1 MKPILCLALLV
12 LAGCADAKHYDV
24 FLIAG
29 QSNGDG
35 RGAAADLT
43 GELSR
48 YAEPQPDVP
57 IAYSCSSLRG
67 PVLASEG
74 FQPLQPGW
82 SVAPG
87 RNKPKSLPSRTF
99 GPEVSFGRALAD
111 ALPERH
117 VALIKYAE
125 GGTSLKRDWNPAV
138 RDRLYDAFLAFV
150 AQSLKTLTDRDD
162 TYTVR
167 GMIWHQGESDAGL
180 PEGEYQTLLTDFI
193 AKVRAAL
200 GVPEL
205 PFGIGEVYDNGK
217 RDRVRAGQQATASAV
232 PGAYFVSAEGLKTF
246 DDGTH
251 FDAASQIELGRRL
264 GAGMVGALT
273 GGE

>member
-1 MKPILCLALLV
+1 MKRFHGLLLLLLAT
-12 LAGCADAKHYDV
+12 CANAEHYDV

-29 QSNGDG
+29 QSNCDG
-35 RGAAADLT
+35 RGAAKDLT
-43 GELSR
+43 GDLAT

-67 PVLASEG
+67 PVLHSDG

-87 RNKPKSLPSRTF
+87 RNKPKAVPSGTF

-111 ALPERH
+111 ALPDRH
-117 VALIKYAE
+117 IALIKYAE
-125 GGTSLKRDWNPAV
+125 GGTSLNKDWNPAV

-150 AQSLKTLTDRDD
+150 AQSLETLTDRGD
-162 TYTVR
+162 TYDLR

-200 GVPEL
+200 GAPEL

-217 RDRVRAGQQATASAV
+217 RDRVRAGEKATAQAV
-232 PGAYFVSAEGLKTF
+232 PGAFFVSAEGLTTF
-246 DDGTH
+246 DGGTH
-251 FDAASQIELGRRL
+251 FDAASQIELGRRF
-264 GAGMVGALT
+264 GAGMVGVVK